1 MTLKKTS
8 STLAFAVLVSLSLPL
23 QALPES
29 AEISAE
35 LLDEHFKQGDY
46 EFVI

>member
-29 AEISAE
+29 AGIGAEISTE
-35 LLDEHFKQGDY
+35 LLD
-46 EFVI
+46 